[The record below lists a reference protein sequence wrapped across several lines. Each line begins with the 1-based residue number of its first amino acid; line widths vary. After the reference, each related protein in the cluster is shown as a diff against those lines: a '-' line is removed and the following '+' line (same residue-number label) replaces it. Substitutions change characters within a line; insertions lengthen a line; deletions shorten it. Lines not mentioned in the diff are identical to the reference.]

1 MKENKALELWNGLP
15 TWAKGVIAVGGVAI
29 VYFAGRGIWKQFRK
43 SKDTEKQRESLRTQ
57 RQEIN
62 QLQNLGQRPS
72 FPQSQYKSWADRIQN
87 QYDGADFKQN
97 LFDYDIPVLG
107 TWSGSGKVTAQI
119 ISQLKNNLDF
129 LKLSEAYGV
138 RTYDQAG
145 WFTGDFTGNL
155 TQAINDELDSGE
167 VNALNNMLK
176 KQGITYRF

>member
-1 MKENKALELWNGLP
+1 MKENKALEVWNGLP

-29 VYFAGRGIWKQFRK
+29 VYFAARGIWKQFK
-43 SKDTEKQRESLRTQ
+43 SSKDTEKQRESLRTQ
-57 RQEIN
+57 RQEITK
-62 QLQNLGQRPS
+62 LQNLGLRTSYPE
-72 FPQSQYKSWADRIQN
+72 SQYKSWADRIQN

-97 LFDYDIPVLG
+97 VFDYDIPVLG

-119 ISQLKNNLDF
+119 VSQLKNNLDF

-167 VNALNNMLK
+167 INALNNMLK